1 MLVQDISTRCNSSY
15 HILSRLLEQRWPV
28 TAALSDR
35 AVTLRGKHH
44 YLDLRPEQWNLT
56 EELFQALEPFDGAM
70 VFLSGQQ
77 YVTLSALPQLVQSL
91 KKSIQ
96 SSAFEIAPVKSYQAH
111 VIEQI
116 TTRWQGLFVFQPES
130 PNTVLVAD
138 ALDPR
143 FRKLKLLLV
152 DDVLKVQITVQT
164 MALVAKK
171 VSKAAQCK

>member
-1 MLVQDISTRCNSSY
+1 M
-15 HILSRLLEQRWPV
+15 LSRLLEQRWPV

-44 YLDLRPEQWNLT
+44 YLRPEQWNLI

-96 SSAFEIAPVKSYQAH
+96 SSAFETAPVKSYQAH

-116 TTRWQGLFVFQPES
+116 TTRWQELSVFQPES

-138 ALDPR
+138 ALDHR
-143 FRKLKLLLV
+143 FRKLKFLLV
-152 DDVLKVQITVQT
+152 DDVLKNW
-164 MALVAKK
+164 AAKK
-171 VSKAAQCK
+171 KARQPNVSEN